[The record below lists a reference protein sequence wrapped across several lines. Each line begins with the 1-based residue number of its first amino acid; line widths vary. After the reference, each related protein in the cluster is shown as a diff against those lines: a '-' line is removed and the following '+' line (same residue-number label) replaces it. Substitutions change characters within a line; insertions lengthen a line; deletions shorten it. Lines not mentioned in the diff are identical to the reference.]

1 MVPFS
6 SIIKKVWKDVFF
18 VVKAYC
24 VLHVTE
30 NYLITLVKTEGAS
43 MLPTIDSTPSMFLAE
58 RISPRF
64 GKVAHGD
71 IVRLRSPQNPRES
84 YGKRVIGL
92 EGDSITYIADR
103 GNGYKHE
110 TVVVPKGHV
119 WVEGDNKF
127 SSYDS
132 RRFGPVPYGLIESKI
147 FWRVWPRKDFGSF
160 WNK

>member
-1 MVPFS
+1 MVQFR
-6 SIIKKVWKDVFF
+6 SIVKEVWNHAFF
-18 VVKAYC
+18 VVKVSC
-24 VLHVTE
+24 VVRVTE
-30 NYLITLVKTEGAS
+30 NYVITPVKTMGAS
-43 MLPTIDSTPSMFLAE
+43 MQPTIDSSPSFFLAE

-71 IVRLRSPQNPRES
+71 IVCLRSPQNPRES

-92 EGDSITYIADR
+92 EGDSITYVADR

-119 WVEGDNKF
+119 WIEGDNKF